1 MKGFA
6 VLPMV
11 VFMSLIIG
19 VVVATLAFLG
29 VSEVTQSTKG
39 RDANYAFLVAQ
50 AGIDDA
56 TIRIARNLNYSNGSG
71 YTLAVEN
78 GTSTVIVQK
87 DTFSSPCTAVSAT
100 GKDCIIST
108 GQVKDSKRRIEVVVT
123 IGTYG
128 KVTVDSFKEIAP

>member
-11 VFMSLIIG
+11 VAISLMIG
-19 VVVATLAFLG
+19 VVVAALAFLG

-39 RDANYAFLVAQ
+39 RDADYAFFVAQ

-56 TIRIARNLNYSNGSG
+56 KIRIVRNLNYATTTA
-71 YTLAVEN
+71 TLAVGN
-78 GTSTVIVQK
+78 GTSTIIVQK
-87 DTFSSPCTAVSAT
+87 DTFSSPCTAASAT

-108 GQVKDSKRRIEVVVT
+108 GQVKDSQRRIEVLVSVT
-123 IGTYG
+123 TLG

>member
-6 VLPMV
+6 VLPIV
-11 VFMSLIIG
+11 VAMSLMIAVIVG
-19 VVVATLAFLG
+19 ALAFMGL
-29 VSEVTQSTKG
+29 SEVTQSTKG
-39 RDANYAFLVAQ
+39 RDADYAFFVAQ

-56 TIRIARNLNYSNGSG
+56 KIRIARNLNYSNSGG
-71 YTLAVEN
+71 YTLVVGN

-87 DTFSSPCTAVSAT
+87 DTFSSPCTATGAS

-108 GQVKDSKRRIEVVVT
+108 GQVKDSKRRIEVVVSVAT
-123 IGTYG
+123 LG